1 VSVVALTAEGYKV
14 AVITAS
20 GSASVGAGATGTIS
34 IPLPLGP
41 LSKVLHVLGVRAI
54 TVSGGTA
61 YIVGFSATPAGV
73 SVTLFNPAT
82 SAATL
87 TVTVSISVLG
97 V

>member
-1 VSVVALTAEGYKV
+1 MSVVALTAEGYKI

-20 GSASVGAGATGTIS
+20 GSGSIGAGATGTIS
-34 IPLPLGP
+34 ISLPLVS
-41 LSKVLHVLGVRAI
+41 LSKILHVLGVREI

-73 SVTLFNPAT
+73 NVTLYNPGT
-82 SAATL
+82 SAATY
-87 TVTVSISVLG
+87 TVTVTVAVIG

>member
-20 GSASVGAGATGTIS
+20 GSASIGAGSTGTIS
-34 IPLPLGP
+34 ISIPLGP
-41 LSKVLHVLGVRAI
+41 LSKILHVLGVRAI

-61 YIVGFSATPAGV
+61 YIVSFSVTSAGV

-82 SAATL
+82 SAVTL

>member
-1 VSVVALTAEGYKV
+1 VSVVALTAEGYKI
-14 AVITAS
+14 ATITAS
-20 GSASVGAGATGTIS
+20 GSASIGAGSTGTVS

-41 LSKVLHVLGVRAI
+41 LSKILHVLGVRAI

-61 YIVGFSATPAGV
+61 YIVSFSATSAGV

-87 TVTVSISVLG
+87 TVTVSVSVLG